1 MPAKLKDEV
10 ILNDIKEVF
19 KKHGPCSSKEY
30 YQYGKYAEATIISHF
45 KSYKNAIKILNLP
58 YIDKT
63 ATISE
68 QDLINDVL
76 HVFKTTN
83 NTTRENYLKYGKYSR
98 APIKRLFGTWNNL
111 LKSLNQQL
119 NMRKQ
124 YDIDKDEILKEMWDL
139 YNQYGYLT
147 AELQRSQSTY
157 SQSTIEKIFGSFN
170 NLLKEMK
177 LTSNSSG
184 ARYSDS
190 FIINKI
196 QEIYK
201 INGYISHQLI
211 LKENLFTKQALSNR
225 FDNMQNLCEFCNI
238 PNTSYRPDDTSHT
251 DKVTGIVNT
260 LLNEEP
266 IYEKQFSWLI
276 NPVTNKNFRID
287 LYYPNHNIAIEV
299 DGKEHYKT
307 YKGNFYLSD
316 PKDLIKQDLIVS
328 HGIKLI
334 RILWYENENEIK
346 NKIAQVISA

>member
-1 MPAKLKDEV
+1 MPARLKDEV
-10 ILNDIKEVF
+10 ILNDIKKVF
-19 KKHGPCSSKEY
+19 EKHGPCSSKEY

-45 KSYKNAIKILNLP
+45 KSYKNAIEILNLP

-63 ATISE
+63 ATISK
-68 QDLINDVL
+68 QDLIDDVL
-76 HVFKTTN
+76 YVFKTTN
-83 NTTRENYLKYGKYSR
+83 NTTRENYLKHGKYSR

-111 LKSLNQQL
+111 LKTLNQQL

-124 YDIDKDEILKEMWDL
+124 HDIHKNEILNEMWVL
-139 YNQYGYLT
+139 YKQYGYLT
-147 AELQRSQSTY
+147 AELQRSKSTY
-157 SQSTIEKIFGSFN
+157 SQSTIENIFGSFN
-170 NLLKEMK
+170 NLLNEMG
-177 LTSNSSG
+177 LPANSSG

-211 LKENLFTKQALSNR
+211 LKENLFSKQALTSR
-225 FDNMQNLCEFCNI
+225 FNNMQKLCSFCSI
-238 PNTSYRPDDTSHT
+238 PETAYKPDDTNHT
-251 DKVTGIVNT
+251 DKITVIANA
-260 LLNEEP
+260 LLNEKP

-276 NPVTNKNFRID
+276 NPATNKNFRID
-287 LYYPNHNIAIEV
+287 LYYQKHNIAIEV

-307 YKGNFYLSD
+307 YKGKFYLSN
-316 PKDLIKQDLIVS
+316 PKDLIKQDLIIN